1 MTPDQFARALK
12 WIRYSG
18 ASVIVT
24 VNPAHWRWRL
34 AAQHEQNAEWPS
46 PNEHTYMV
54 SWLFLTVRIWID
66 NGDW

>member
-1 MTPDQFARALK
+1 MAIDYRGCLK

-24 VNPAHWRWRL
+24 LNPVHWRWIPR
-34 AAQHEQNAEWPS
+34 ARHEKTAEWPS
-46 PNEHTYMV
+46 PNENTYMV
-54 SWLFLTVRIWID
+54 SWLFLTVRAWTD

>member
-1 MTPDQFARALK
+1 MAVNYRGYLK

-24 VNPAHWRWRL
+24 LNPVHWSWIPRAR
-34 AAQHEQNAEWPS
+34 HEKPVEWPS
-46 PNEHTYMV
+46 PNENTYMV
-54 SWLFLTVRIWID
+54 SWLFLTVRAWTD

>member
-1 MTPDQFARALK
+1 MAVDYRGCLK

-24 VNPAHWRWRL
+24 LNPVHWCWVPQAR
-34 AAQHEQNAEWPS
+34 HERTAEWPS
-46 PNEHTYMV
+46 PNENTYMV
-54 SWLFLTVRIWID
+54 SWLFLTVRAWTD

>member
-1 MTPDQFARALK
+1 MAVDYRGCLK

-24 VNPAHWRWRL
+24 LNPVHWSWVPRAR
-34 AAQHEQNAEWPS
+34 HETNIEWPS
-46 PNEHTYMV
+46 PNENTYMV
-54 SWLFLTVRIWID
+54 SWLFLTVRAWTD

>member
-1 MTPDQFARALK
+1 MAIDYRGCVK

-24 VNPAHWRWRL
+24 LNPVHWSWIPRAW
-34 AAQHEQNAEWPS
+34 HEINIEWPS
-46 PNEHTYMV
+46 PNENTYMV
-54 SWLFLTVRIWID
+54 SWLFLTVRAWTD

>member
-1 MTPDQFARALK
+1 MNSVLK
-12 WIRYSG
+12 WVRYSG

-24 VNPAHWRWRL
+24 VNPAHWRW
-34 AAQHEQNAEWPS
+34 APTAQHERGVEWPS
-46 PNEHTYMV
+46 PNEQTYMV